1 MLQLLGEVGS
11 SLALFTDPALLALL
25 VGGVTLGVIVGAVP
39 GLTATLAIALLLPLT
54 FRLPAVDALVMLTGI
69 YVGGIYGG
77 SITAI
82 TVRIPGAPANMMT
95 MLDGY
100 AMTEQGKPEVALGL
114 ATFSSFVGGIAGG
127 VVLVLCAP
135 QLARVALRFQS
146 PEMFSLV
153 LLALVAVA
161 TVTSGS
167 VLKGLVA
174 TVLGLML
181 STVGLDRMLPVPR
194 FTGGIADLLVGVPL
208 LPVVVGLFALSEF
221 FWQVG
226 TSEPPPVRR
235 PRLRFDRVLDF
246 WPEARRVGWR
256 LFGKSS
262 AIGALV
268 GALPGAGA
276 AMGAFLAYSEAKR
289 SSDRPD
295 AFGSGIAEGIV
306 APEAANNA
314 VTGGALI
321 PMLAFGIPGDAVTA
335 VMLGGLLIQGI
346 MPGPQLFRDNVGL
359 VAPLIAGYFLAYC
372 VVLVLGLGLLSLYA
386 RLTSVP
392 RAILFPG
399 IAATAITAAFVSE
412 RSMFGMGLTVSLG
425 VAAYLMRRY
434 GFPVVPLLLG
444 LIVGPM
450 LEANFRRALV
460 VSEHGP
466 LIFLTSPISAGL
478 LAVTALFAAYF
489 VVGRV
494 RKVRATIER
503 DSAARSRSPRSP

>member
-1 MLQLLGEVGS
+1 M
-11 SLALFTDPALLALL
+11 
-25 VGGVTLGVIVGAVP
+25 
-39 GLTATLAIALLLPLT
+39 
-54 FRLPAVDALVMLTGI
+54 
-69 YVGGIYGG
+69 
-77 SITAI
+77 
-82 TVRIPGAPANMMT
+82 
-95 MLDGY
+95 
-100 AMTEQGKPEVALGL
+100 
-114 ATFSSFVGGIAGG
+114 
-127 VVLVLCAP
+127 LVLCAP
-135 QLARVALRFQS
+135 QLARMTLQFQS
-146 PEMFSLV
+146 PEMFALV

-167 VLKGLVA
+167 VLKSLVA

-181 STVGLDRMLPVPR
+181 STIGLDRMLPVPR
-194 FTGGIADLLVGVPL
+194 FTFGLTHLLVGIPL
-208 LPVVVGLFALSEF
+208 LPLVVGLFALSEF

-226 TSEPPPVRR
+226 EVESLPVRR

-246 WPEARRVGWR
+246 WPEAKRAGGT

-262 AIGALV
+262 AIGAVV

-306 APEAANNA
+306 APETANNA

-346 MPGPQLFRDNVGL
+346 TPGPQLFRDNVGL
-359 VAPLIAGYFLAYC
+359 VAPLFVGYFLAYV
-372 VVLVLGLGLLSLYA
+372 VVLILGLGLLPLYA

-392 RAILFPG
+392 RAVLFPA
-399 IAATAITAAFVSE
+399 IAAVAVTAAFVSE
-412 RSMFGMGLTVSLG
+412 RTVFGMGLTVCFG
-425 VAAYLMRRY
+425 VGAYLLRRN
-434 GFPVVPLLLG
+434 GFPIVPVLLG

-478 LAVTALFAAYF
+478 LVLAGGLAWYSASGRLRPVGPTPGTGSTA
-489 VVGRV
+489 GP
-494 RKVRATIER
+494 
-503 DSAARSRSPRSP
+503 RSPRRP